1 MAPAGKGHL
10 SSPASPSHLPCMK
23 PSPGCERRLLFCLPG
38 NWYDHMTQVCPT
50 GYLRSCQKGPLRQ
63 VRLCR
68 PLSMVACRE
77 ACREACSSVSDP
89 CPLAHSL
96 PRPLSLPPICFCHWP
111 PGVLCWTKPTLELA
125 SSSAQLSHRVFCRI
139 HCELQSGPCCLP
151 HAGCVGFRTTPGDL
165 RS

>member
-10 SSPASPSHLPCMK
+10 SSPATPSHLPGME
-23 PSPGCERRLLFCLPG
+23 PSPGCGRGLLFCLPG

-50 GYLRSCQKGPLRQ
+50 GYLRSCQKGPLR
-63 VRLCR
+63 RLGYAVQCQWWPAERPAAVCR
-68 PLSMVACRE
+68 ILVPWLTAF
-77 ACREACSSVSDP
+77 
-89 CPLAHSL
+89 
-96 PRPLSLPPICFCHWP
+96 PRPLSLPPICFCHWS

-165 RS
+165 SS